1 MSDKSKVLI
10 ATVVLFCGCVSPVE
24 RAQTI
29 AQRAGYQKELISGAP
44 FTHLIFYKPGT
55 STDELH
61 VYIEH
66 DGTPWVDTRTIAP
79 DPTPR
84 YPLMLALMALDSAPS
99 LYLGRPCY
107 YGMAATPPCSAIYWT
122 HGRYSQQV
130 VESMTAAL
138 KRFLEARPHGA
149 VHFYG
154 HSGGGTLAILLAE
167 RFANTKQVITLAG
180 NLDVAGWAAHHGYSP
195 LSYSLDPARRPAL
208 SAHIAQHHVI
218 GSRDEHI
225 PLHLVQQFAARQ
237 KNARVTVLPGVTHA
251 CCWEEHWRVLLG
263 T

>member
-1 MSDKSKVLI
+1 MSDKSKILI
-10 ATVVLFCGCVSPVE
+10 ASVLLFCGCVSPIE
-24 RAQTI
+24 RVQTI
-29 AQRAGYQKELISGAP
+29 AQRAGYQKELITGAP
-44 FTHLIFYKPGT
+44 FTHMIFYKPGT
-55 STDELH
+55 SSEELH

-66 DGTPWVDTRTIAP
+66 DGTPWLDKRTIAL

-84 YPLMLALMALDSAPS
+84 DPLMLALMALDPAPS

-107 YGMAATPPCSAIYWT
+107 YGMATTPPCSAVYWT
-122 HGRYSQQV
+122 HGRYSEQV
-130 VESMTAAL
+130 VESMAAAL
-138 KRFLEARPHGA
+138 TRFLQAHPHGA

-167 RFANTKQVITLAG
+167 RFAITKKVITLAG

-208 SAHIAQHHVI
+208 SPHIAQHHVI
-218 GSRDEHI
+218 GSGDEHI
-225 PLHLVQQFAARQ
+225 PLHLTKQFAARQ
-237 KNARVTVLPGVTHA
+237 NNAQVTVLPGVTHA
-251 CCWEEHWRVLLG
+251 CCWEEHWRALLG